1 MLIDTPDPAYT
12 GSQRS
17 RANFRLALT
26 LAFAFVALIW
36 AIQLLGWGLDL
47 GLQDYGVRP
56 RKVSGIP
63 GILFAPLLHGGFE
76 HLIANT
82 LPMLILGT
90 GMLYLYPNASVTV
103 LPAVYLVPGVIV
115 WLFGRPASHVGASGL
130 VYGLVAYIFVA
141 GILRRDRRAI
151 AASMLVFFLY
161 GGAVWGVLP
170 TEPGISWETHLAA
183 ALIGLGLAFALKE
196 LDIPPRRRYSW
207 EDEVEDEEDAQA
219 LDDARVIELF
229 RDSDENRYR

>member
-1 MLIDTPDPAYT
+1 MRIDTPDPAYT

-17 RANFRLALT
+17 HANFRLALT

-36 AIQLLGWGLDL
+36 TIQFLGWAFDL
-47 GLQDYGVRP
+47 GLQNYGVRP
-56 RKVSGIP
+56 RRAFGIP

-82 LPMLILGT
+82 LPLLILGT
-90 GMLYLYPNASVTV
+90 GMLYLYPNSSVTV
-103 LPAVYLVPGVIV
+103 LPAVYLVPGLIV

-183 ALIGLGLAFALKE
+183 AMIGFGLAFALSD

-207 EDEVEDEEDAQA
+207 EDEMQDPEESHEAYETQ
-219 LDDARVIELF
+219 ELSEPQEPEET
-229 RDSDENRYR
+229 RH